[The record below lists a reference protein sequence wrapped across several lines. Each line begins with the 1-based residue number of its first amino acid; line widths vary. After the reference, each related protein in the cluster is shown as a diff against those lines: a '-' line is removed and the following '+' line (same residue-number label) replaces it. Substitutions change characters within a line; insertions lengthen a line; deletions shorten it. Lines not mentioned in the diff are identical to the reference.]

1 MIRKVDF
8 ISTLLENE
16 VIKFVEQNGANAVA
30 KMQTQDFVDGA
41 VVLNIPIKRTGITSL
56 LQECRFPVN
65 KEMFGFGDAEDIDSN
80 YIEEHLK
87 NSNYNSEY
95 NAGNYYSNLF
105 QKITD
110 EIIKI
115 DNPMSFEECLN
126 MAIKFRNKLDSK
138 FYGCMLKSC
147 SNNDIVINPFHI
159 LTALSCIE
167 NSTSDNIEVLNVLN
181 EKFYLIIYVNQNE
194 EELDY
199 DYKSAYADMALVDKN
214 INCLMQA
221 YSSKINQKIKLE
233 KDSESNNLSKQE
245 IERIL
250 NNGSIDI
257 RYRTSEEDD
266 LDDDYNYYLVATQ
279 AGTYGVMFPFYG
291 ASLIRMDKSFTTSEG
306 TTLTPFNSVNIAGSD
321 DQAPETIIY
330 DSVCTGS
337 DYHKTTIKGLRTLTH
352 SNYSSPYSTS
362 QFLHAGCLVYARR
375 MIEKSLEIYRKSQFI
390 NFKEQ
395 EDVSIDFI
403 ELIEKCKIYNNT
415 KENENSDDD
424 NDFEEPDDDDVNF

>member
-8 ISTLLENE
+8 ISTLLGNE
-16 VIKFVEQNGANAVA
+16 VIKSVEQNGADAVA

-41 VVLNIPIKRTGITSL
+41 VVLNIPIKRIRITSL

-65 KEMFGFGDAEDIDSN
+65 KEMFGDEENINSN

-87 NSNYNSEY
+87 NYDYNSEY
-95 NAGNYYSNLF
+95 DAGNYYSNLF
-105 QKITD
+105 QKITN

-138 FYGCMLKSC
+138 FYGCMLKSF

-167 NSTSDNIEVLNVLN
+167 NSTSNNIEVLNVLN
-181 EKFYLIIYVNQNE
+181 EKFYLIIYINQDE

-199 DYKSAYADMALVDKN
+199 DYKSAYADMALVDQN

-233 KDSESNNLSKQE
+233 EDSKSNNLSKQE

-250 NNGSIDI
+250 NGGSIDI

-279 AGTYGVMFPFYG
+279 VGTYGIMFP
-291 ASLIRMDKSFTTSEG
+291 
-306 TTLTPFNSVNIAGSD
+306 
-321 DQAPETIIY
+321 
-330 DSVCTGS
+330 
-337 DYHKTTIKGLRTLTH
+337 
-352 SNYSSPYSTS
+352 
-362 QFLHAGCLVYARR
+362 
-375 MIEKSLEIYRKSQFI
+375 
-390 NFKEQ
+390 
-395 EDVSIDFI
+395 SI
-403 ELIEKCKIYNNT
+403 
-415 KENENSDDD
+415 
-424 NDFEEPDDDDVNF
+424 VQV